1 MALNMRTAIQRILD
15 YLDDDELLFR
25 IRVEL
30 MDLWEFAV
38 LIATAKGGY
47 K

>member
-1 MALNMRTAIQRILD
+1 MRTAIQRILD

-30 MDLWEFAV
+30 MDLLEFAV
-38 LIATAKGGY
+38 FIATAKGDY
-47 K
+47 